1 MEISGRAD
9 TRAERFMIRLGATF
23 FFTGHFPIAPATFAS
38 FVTLLLWWRLP
49 PISAPAMLWTL
60 LILALYGTY
69 VAGRAEAIYGHDGKP
84 IVIDEVV
91 GALLTVAFLGP
102 AVEEHR
108 LKLAIAGFLLF
119 RVLDVVK
126 PPPAYQLQSL
136 PGGFGVMADDVM
148 AAVYGNC
155 LLRLVHL
162 LRPGWI

>member
-23 FFTGHFPIAPATFAS
+23 FFTGHFPIAPATFRLLRDPAS
-38 FVTLLLWWRLP
+38 LVAAT